1 MTIIFYGLI
10 LILGFQVVR
19 VLRDLLKERRRKKED
34 LEKWN
39 RFNK

>member
-19 VLRDLLKERRRKKED
+19 VLRDLLKEKRRKKEE
-34 LEKWN
+34 LEEWN